1 MLAPRPVH
9 LVTVLHGLWGSP
21 THIAY
26 VVDSVTR
33 HASRPS
39 ALRSRARESS
49 PSRAAETDVEVVVLA
64 PRTNAESFAHT
75 YDGIDVCADR
85 VVDEID
91 AEVRR
96 IEDDGGRVER
106 FSIVGYSLGGLVARY
121 VLGLLNSRTPSFF
134 STVRPVNFTTFASPA
149 LGIPQYK
156 SFWSRTFRFLG
167 SRLLSR
173 TGNQLYERDRFLPAR
188 FNSGKDDGVKDRKG
202 LSRYLPV
209 VKGREEAE
217 PLLKVLAD
225 PRYSF
230 YKALARFEKID
241 VFANAV
247 NDRTVPFPTGGIEAH
262 DPFGLARAK
271 AKKLADA
278 RGDDPDVQPDIREGG
293 LEITL
298 EPDAP
303 IISSYRTLPSPPSS
317 TTTATSSSK
326 RRFRFRLPFLL
337 RPTSYPFSRPVSLAI
352 IAFLPL
358 ALPLSV
364 LYLISRFA
372 LQGRESRRRIR
383 NARERLGEGREGM
396 LRRVGVGVAEV
407 VEQVGV
413 DNPEYV
419 EGLNGAEEEGRGEGP
434 QRTFGS
440 GGGTETPALARP
452 VSPPSLASSPAR
464 SPSPPATSSPAGSDT
479 PLVPGPPANAAH
491 YSTDPILSSSQLF
504 QLNNLN
510 SLPGLKK
517 HLVYLPHARNAHGAI
532 VRRDPNLAMHREGK
546 KVVDWWARQFLV

>member
-26 VVDSVTR
+26 VVDSITR
-33 HASRPS
+33 HAARPS
-39 ALRSRARESS
+39 APKSRARDSS
-49 PSRAAETDVEVVVLA
+49 PTRAAEKKVEVVVLA

-85 VVDEID
+85 VVEEID
-91 AEVRR
+91 AEVQR
-96 IEDDGGRVER
+96 IEEDGGKVER

-121 VLGLLNSRTPSFF
+121 VLGLLDSRTPSFF

-202 LSRYLPV
+202 LSKYLPV

-225 PRYSF
+225 PRYNF
-230 YKALARFEKID
+230 YKALAKFEKID
-241 VFANAV
+241 VFANTV

-278 RGDDPDVQPDIREGG
+278 RGDDPDTQPDIREGG

-303 IISSYRTLPSPPSS
+303 IISSYRTIPVPAASS
-317 TTTATSSSK
+317 DTPTPSK
-326 RRFRFRLPFLL
+326 RRFRLRLPFLL

-383 NARERLGEGREGM
+383 DARKKLGEGREGM
-396 LRRVGVGVAEV
+396 LRRVGVGMVEV

-419 EGLNGAEEEGRGEGP
+419 EGLQQVEEERGEGP
-434 QRTFGS
+434 QRGFGRV
-440 GGGTETPALARP
+440 GGEETPVLARP
-452 VSPPSLASSPAR
+452 VSPPSLASTPAR
-464 SPSPPATSSPAGSDT
+464 SPSPTSSASPAGSDT
-479 PLVPGPPANAAH
+479 PLVRPLPADAAH

-510 SLPGLKK
+510 ALPGLNK

-532 VRRDPNLAMHREGK
+532 VRRDPNLAMHREGR